1 MGAMSPP
8 DTEAVRT
15 AALNRKARYDYT
27 IEDTLEAGLV
37 LTGSEVK
44 SLRAGKVNIA
54 ESYATEQ
61 AGEIWLINSHIG
73 EYAQAGRFG
82 HEPRRPR
89 KLLLKR
95 REIGRLVG
103 AVQREGATLVP
114 LKLYFDRRG
123 IAKLQLGLAR
133 GKRKYEKREAE
144 KKREWERER
153 GRLMREKG

>member
-1 MGAMSPP
+1 MAPA

-15 AALNRKARYDYT
+15 AAQNRRARFDYH
-27 IEDTLEAGLV
+27 IEDTIEAGLV

-44 SLRAGKVNIA
+44 SLRAGLVNIA

-61 AGEIWLINSHIG
+61 GGEIWLINSYIG
-73 EYAQAGRFG
+73 EYKQAGRFG

-89 KLLLKR
+89 KLLLKQ
-95 REIGRLVG
+95 REIEKLIG
-103 AVQREGATLVP
+103 AVRREGATLVP
-114 LKLYFDRRG
+114 LRLYFNQRG
-123 IAKLQLGLAR
+123 IAKLALGVAR
-133 GKRKYEKREAE
+133 GKRKYEKRETE

>member
-1 MGAMSPP
+1 MAPA

-15 AALNRKARYDYT
+15 AAQNRRARFDYE

-44 SLRAGKVNIA
+44 SLRAGQVNIA

-61 AGEIWLINSHIG
+61 GGEIWLINSYIG
-73 EYAQAGRFG
+73 EYKQAGRFG
-82 HEPRRPR
+82 HEPKRPR
-89 KLLLKR
+89 KLLLKS
-95 REIGRLVG
+95 REIEKLIG
-103 AVQREGATLVP
+103 AVRREGATLVP
-114 LKLYFDRRG
+114 LRLYFNRRG
-123 IAKLQLGLAR
+123 IAKLALGVAR

-144 KKREWERER
+144 KKREWDRER

>member
-1 MGAMSPP
+1 MAPA

-15 AALNRKARYDYT
+15 AAQNRRARFDYE

-44 SLRAGKVNIA
+44 SLRAGQVNIA

-61 AGEIWLINSHIG
+61 GGEIWLINSYIG
-73 EYAQAGRFG
+73 EYKQAGRFG
-82 HEPRRPR
+82 HEPKRPR
-89 KLLLKR
+89 KLLLKS
-95 REIGRLVG
+95 REIEKLIG
-103 AVQREGATLVP
+103 AVRREGATLVP
-114 LKLYFDRRG
+114 LRLYFNRRG
-123 IAKLQLGLAR
+123 IAKLALGVAR

-144 KKREWERER
+144 KKREWNRER